1 MLVRLRLYKEF
12 LMANPRVPR
21 KKGQPAKSKK
31 HSDLYT
37 DEDPKGTIKGL
48 KFATVKD
55 AEASVRKIKASNRT
69 DAHKTQAAI
78 AMEQR
83 AKVAGKLAAAAVFRR
98 FIESQK
104 KKTAAK
110 NKKKKLAIGGV
121 TTKRNYRKE
130 YDNYHAKPKQK
141 QRRASRNAARGAL
154 MKTGVAKKGD
164 GKDVAHRNGNP
175 RDNRRSNLS
184 LQTPSSNRSF
194 ARTRTGSKRDIR
206 A

>member
-1 MLVRLRLYKEF
+1 
-12 LMANPRVPR
+12 MAPRVPR

-37 DEDPKGTIKGL
+37 DEDPKGTITGL

-55 AEASVRKIKASNRT
+55 AEASVRKIKASDRT

-83 AKVAGKLAAAAVFRR
+83 AKVAGKIAAAAVFRK

-104 KKTAAK
+104 KKTMA
-110 NKKKKLAIGGV
+110 KKKSKKMAVGGV
-121 TTKRNYRKE
+121 AKKRNYRKE
-130 YDNYHAKPKQK
+130 YDNYHANPTQIK
-141 QRRASRNAARGAL
+141 RRTSRNAARGAL
-154 MKTGVAKKGD
+154 MKAGVAKRGD
-164 GKDVAHRNGNP
+164 GKDVAHKNGNP
-175 RDNRRSNLS
+175 SDNRRGNLT
-184 LQTPSSNRSF
+184 LQRPSQNRSF
-194 ARTRTGSKRDIR
+194 ARTKTAGKRNRR